1 MSDFAT
7 LKSTLKRG
15 ALVTSANW
23 PVILIQFATE
33 STFKLL
39 VGVPVVGGAVL
50 AAIALGRDLT
60 ELLSGDTRD
69 VVTAVV
75 STLAQQPGALLA
87 FFVALA
93 LALAGGG
100 ALAWL
105 VKGGT
110 VTVMLTGERSAFDL
124 EHGPIR
130 ASTLARAS
138 GYSIERFLDGC
149 RRLFRRYLRLGLA
162 LFAVYLLSA
171 GLYLAVVIGGYS
183 ALADTG
189 FGVGWTVVAAVC
201 SGALI
206 FWITVVNL
214 LYLLLQMTVALED
227 CSVRQAVRLVVGFLE
242 SRGRDVGVVFVLIF
256 GLVVVAT
263 GVSIVT
269 TAGLGLLSFVPL
281 VGLAVFP
288 LQAVAWLVRGL
299 VFQYLGL
306 TALGTYLALYRTS
319 TAGVRELAPARLRT
333 VQ

>member
-15 ALVTSANW
+15 VLVTAANW
-23 PVILIQFATE
+23 PVVLIQFATE

-39 VGVPVVGGAVL
+39 VGVPVVGGALLV
-50 AAIALGRDLT
+50 AIALGRDLRD
-60 ELLSGDTRD
+60 LLTGDTRD
-69 VVTAVV
+69 IATTVV
-75 STLAQQPGALLA
+75 SMLVQQPAALLA
-87 FFVALA
+87 FLAALG

-100 ALAWL
+100 ALSWA

-110 VTVMLTGERSAFDL
+110 VTVLVAGERGAGDL
-124 EHGPIR
+124 ERVPGRVSSLSR
-130 ASTLARAS
+130 AAA
-138 GYSIERFLDGC
+138 YSIETYLDGC
-149 RRLFRRYLRLGLA
+149 QKLFRRYLRLGLA
-162 LFAVYLLSA
+162 LYAVYLLSG
-171 GLYLAVVIGGYS
+171 GLYLIVVIGGYG

-189 FGVGWTVVAAVC
+189 FALGWTMVAATC
-201 SGALI
+201 SAVLVL
-206 FWITVVNL
+206 WITVVNL
-214 LYLLLQMTVALED
+214 LYLLLQMTIALED

-242 SRGRDVGVVFVLIF
+242 NRGRDVGVVFVLVF

-263 GVSIVT
+263 GISIVT

-306 TALGTYLALYRTS
+306 TALGTYLSIYRTS
-319 TAGVRELAPARLRT
+319 VVSARELAGARLRT
-333 VQ
+333 VP